1 MPSCCNKRRDTA
13 ETCCCV
19 VVLISSGMCGYF
31 LADCVAQ
38 YTLSVLAD
46 VPYWQRL
53 ICAFIPFPFLSLCVP
68 WVIFDKAMNFFD
80 TLFECID
87 ECIDECN
94 EEDAVATVG
103 ASGV

>member
-1 MPSCCNKRRDTA
+1 
-13 ETCCCV
+13 
-19 VVLISSGMCGYF
+19 
-31 LADCVAQ
+31 
-38 YTLSVLAD
+38 
-46 VPYWQRL
+46 
-53 ICAFIPFPFLSLCVP
+53 
-68 WVIFDKAMNFFD
+68 MNFFD